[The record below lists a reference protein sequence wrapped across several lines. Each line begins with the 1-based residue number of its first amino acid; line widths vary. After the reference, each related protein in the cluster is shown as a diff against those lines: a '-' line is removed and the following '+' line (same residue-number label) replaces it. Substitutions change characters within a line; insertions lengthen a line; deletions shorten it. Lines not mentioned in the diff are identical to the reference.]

1 MEKKNIVITG
11 GLGYVGGRLSKYF
24 ADLGHHV
31 YALSRS
37 KKVDYPNI
45 TVLRNKDVLDFKSLD
60 NTKVHVLIHLA
71 ATNEITCTNEPQK
84 SNEVNIN
91 GTLDWLEWS
100 SKNQVKQFIYF
111 STVHVYA
118 RPLIGSF
125 SENSICRPNHPYSI
139 SHKSAED
146 YVLWYKSDFGL
157 NTTIVR
163 LSNSFGSPAFPTADR
178 WTLFV
183 NDVCNQIIEKKE
195 FEIKS
200 NVLQHRDFI
209 SLTEVCEGIRT
220 IIEKS
225 EALPHDLS
233 FEGSI
238 YNLSKGY
245 SISLFDL
252 AKLIKRVAED
262 YFNENINMIYHDE
275 KTEETEAINISNQ
288 KLKLLGW
295 QTKQDYNQEEI
306 KLTLEYF
313 NQNA

>member
-45 TVLRNKDVLDFKSLD
+45 TILKNKDVLDFNALD
-60 NTKVHVLIHLA
+60 NIKVDVLIHLA

-100 SKNQVKQFIYF
+100 SKNKVSQFIYF

-125 SENSICRPNHPYSI
+125 SESSICRPNHPYSI

-146 YVLWYKSDFGL
+146 YVHWYRSDFGL

-163 LSNSFGSPAFPTADR
+163 LSNSFGYPAFPTADR

-183 NDVCNQIIEKKE
+183 NDICHQIIKSRS
-195 FEIKS
+195 FELRS

-209 SLTEVCEGIRT
+209 SISEVCEGVQHLLEVKNLSINT
-220 IIEKS
+220 IE
-225 EALPHDLS
+225 DT
-233 FEGSI
+233 I
-238 YNLSKGY
+238 YNLSMGK
-245 SISLFDL
+245 STSLLDF
-252 AKLIKRVAED
+252 AKLIKNIAEE
-262 YFNENINMIYHDE
+262 YLGESIELIYDE
-275 KTEETEAINISNQ
+275 SKSELIDETHISNQ
-288 KLKLLGW
+288 KLVNLGW
-295 QTKQDYNQEEI
+295 APSKVHHQEEI
-306 KLTLEYF
+306 KLTLDYF
-313 NQNA
+313 SQYA